1 MQPHAKA
8 RSSSSW
14 DSSCCHATLIGAP
27 TCGVVANISPSGA
40 ASCDAAAAEVRYD
53 AARAAATGSNSGYC
67 DPVNDTTGTWGRT
80 EVGLSAST
88 SCPGSAGGRLHRS
101 CTETGW
107 APEDQVITR
116 FCGPPSACDVCECYD
131 CGTGSPGNRPCGGAV
146 GEVSASTDID
156 HFVDCSN
163 RKLVVA
169 PETTFPA
176 RMTRLFIPG
185 NPWLSELP
193 ETMLG
198 NAIQRSR
205 HGALKSVY
213 LQNVKSATSVPFGTY
228 YFGALVKI
236 DMADLQAVT
245 NMRDRQFVTG
255 LPVLAT
261 LIISSFNLLRSLGR
275 SIAGSSSLRSL
286 EIGGCQLL
294 TLQEYNLQDTD
305 LRDFKLIAN
314 TAVTLIPAGFFAY
327 SPGLTT
333 VNIEFNRQLT
343 TLPVPL
349 FSAPL
354 STNGQRTITV
364 QGTNILMRGGTFD
377 GTNGAKRITLKS
389 QQLGPGTRKLQID
402 DLTFANAGAV
412 GTLDVEG
419 FDLGSA
425 TASTFAGFSALGTLI
440 VGKSGARSPQ
450 AVDPGAFLLP
460 GLHTVDLRYVQVSD
474 IPARTFGQAS
484 LQTARLRCVRG
495 VRTLHQELFSSANA
509 NLERISI
516 SEMPDLADVQPFFLR
531 DIPKLEA
538 VSLSH
543 NPALEE
549 LKTNTFDGAFLGTSG
564 QVRVELIGAALKSIS
579 RRTFNFDAHGISG
592 GAVVILG
599 STSDSA
605 LSSCCGYH
613 WLSSDPHFI
622 TTNLRCVN
630 TAGNAV
636 EFGAGVV
643 ALSDRS
649 CCNAEKPA
657 MAQFRSA
664 AENQS
669 ITSFGLLTDE
679 LQAKVRELCTGASW
693 FKDSATDRWVREG
706 VPDADTMPAR
716 VVTQMYTRYAGSTT
730 GDVCRNS
737 SAAGARGGCPLGT
750 RAEADGGLEVLDCEP
765 WKHDQRPG
773 WLTQHFVGDRV
784 RQLRHHFGP
793 FLTYFS
799 TCSIIP
805 RASCDLPCLVP
816 MLIGC

>member
-1 MQPHAKA
+1 M
-8 RSSSSW
+8 
-14 DSSCCHATLIGAP
+14 
-27 TCGVVANISPSGA
+27 SPSGA
-40 ASCDAAAAEVRYD
+40 DSCNPAAAEGRYD
-53 AARAAATGSNSGYC
+53 AAEAAATASNQGYC
-67 DPVNDTTGTWGRT
+67 DPVDDSTGTWN
-80 EVGLSAST
+80 ST
-88 SCPGSAGGRLHRS
+88 SVGDTAYIDCPGQAGGHRLSRR
-101 CTETGW
+101 CTAAGW
-107 APEDQVITR
+107 EQEHEVNIAACLSPE
-116 FCGPPSACDVCECYD
+116 ACEVCECYD
-131 CGTGSPGNRPCGGAV
+131 CGTGSPNNRPCGGAV
-146 GEVSASTDID
+146 GAVSASTEID

-169 PETTFPA
+169 PHTTFPP

-185 NPWLSELP
+185 NPWLKDLP
-193 ETMLG
+193 ESMFG
-198 NAIQRSR
+198 NANQLSR
-205 HGALKSVY
+205 HDALKSVY
-213 LQNVKSATSVPFGTY
+213 MQSIYNATSVPFGTY
-228 YFGALVKI
+228 YFRSLVKI
-236 DMADLQAVT
+236 DMADFKAVAT
-245 NMRDRQFVTG
+245 MRDRQFVNG

-261 LIISSFNLLRSLGR
+261 LIIASFNKLRTLGR
-275 SIAGSSSLRSL
+275 SIAGSSTLRSL
-286 EIGGCQLL
+286 EIGGCPLL
-294 TLQEYNLQDTD
+294 TLQEYNLQNTD
-305 LRDFKLIAN
+305 LHDFKLIAN
-314 TAVTLIPAGFFAY
+314 TAVTSIPAGFFAY

-343 TLPVPL
+343 TLPQPL
-349 FSAPL
+349 FSTPL

-364 QGTNILMRGGTFD
+364 QGTDVMIRSGTFR

-389 QQLGPGTRKLQID
+389 QQLGPGTRQLQIED
-402 DLTFANAGAV
+402 FAFDNSGAV

-419 FDLGSA
+419 FDLGQA
-425 TASTFAGFSALGTLI
+425 TASTFVGFSALRTLI
-440 VGKSGARSPQ
+440 VGKSVAQTPR

-460 GLHTVDLRYVQVSD
+460 GLQTVDLRYIQVSD

-484 LQTARLRCVRG
+484 LQTTRLRCVRG

-531 DIPKLEA
+531 DIPKLES

-564 QVRVELIGAALKSIS
+564 QVRVELIGAALKNIS

-599 STSDSA
+599 STSVSA

-613 WLSSDPHFI
+613 WLASDPHFI
-622 TTNLRCVN
+622 TTDLRCVN
-630 TAGNAV
+630 TAGSAV
-636 EFGAGVV
+636 DFVAGVV

-649 CCNAEKPA
+649 CCNAEKLT

-669 ITSFGLLTDE
+669 ITSFGLLTPE
-679 LQAKVRELCTGASW
+679 LQVKVQELCTNASW
-693 FKDSATDRWVREG
+693 FKDADTHRWERGASSEG
-706 VPDADTMPAR
+706 ADTMPAY
-716 VVTQMYTRYAGSTT
+716 VITQMYTRVRYELRSAGSTT

-737 SAAGARGGCPLGT
+737 SAGGRGGCPPGT
-750 RAEADGGLEVLDCEP
+750 RAEAEGGLEVLDCEP

-784 RQLRHHFGP
+784 RQLRHILDF
-793 FLTYFS
+793 FS
-799 TCSIIP
+799 RSIIP
-805 RASCDLPCLVP
+805 RASCDLPC
-816 MLIGC
+816 